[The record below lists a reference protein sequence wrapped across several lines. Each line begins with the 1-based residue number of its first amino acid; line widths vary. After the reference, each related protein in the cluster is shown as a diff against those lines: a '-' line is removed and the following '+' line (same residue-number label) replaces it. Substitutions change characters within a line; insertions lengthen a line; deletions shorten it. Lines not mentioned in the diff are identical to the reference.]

1 MELASVLVIY
11 IILFVLGIIGL
22 PFASM
27 IFSKWSDG
35 GYGVS
40 KIIGLLIVG
49 VTIWLLSSLQILS
62 FSETNVVFVFL
73 FFLGV
78 SFLLIYKAKIK
89 IKKSYIYI
97 ELITF
102 VFLFVLAFIRSFNPQ
117 IEGTEKLMN
126 IGIINSIL
134 RTDFFPPNDIWL
146 SGEKINYYY
155 MGHYFI
161 AFLSKLST
169 LPSYITYNLGIGVI
183 FTLSFSALNTLF
195 LQLFSKAKRGV
206 KYISAFMGASFI
218 MLSGNLHYFIFVIS
232 SILTGSNSQYFYAYS
247 TRLIPYTINEFPAY
261 SFILG
266 DLHGHYVNLPFF
278 ILALVFLYL
287 VFVTPIKSINRKI
300 FTALLSLILWINY
313 TVNSWDFITIMF
325 LFLSLTVVQL
335 FLSKSNFRAATVFFV
350 KTLLL
355 IVVPGLLVIL
365 PFILN
370 FKPPIGGLGFVPLD
384 TKSPPIDFLTI
395 WGGFLIIFFIFTA
408 GVFKKFVKIKEN
420 FGIFLFALFFA
431 VSGLF
436 IIAGVEFLFIKDI
449 FFYSNY
455 NYFRANTVF
464 KFYYASWILW
474 GIAASIFTY
483 LTVVEHKVITRL
495 NLLITKIILLF
506 IFIIL
511 TIYSLRGIRDY
522 YPVNFSIAT
531 TLSGI
536 DYIKNNY
543 AGDYYAIKFINENI
557 KGTPVILEAVGEAY
571 TYFARISAYTG
582 LPTVIG
588 WPTHEWQWRNN
599 SAIPFARKS
608 EVEKAYNSNNILDLK
623 EFLKKYKVEYI
634 YIGQKEFD
642 TYKNI
647 DISLFKD
654 NFLEIYNN
662 LNTHIFKLPIAF
674 D

>member
-1 MELASVLVIY
+1 MELASVLIIY
-11 IILFVLGIIGL
+11 IILFALGIVGL
-22 PFASM
+22 PFASL
-27 IFSKWSDG
+27 IFAKWSDD
-35 GYGVS
+35 GYGVA
-40 KIIGLLIVG
+40 KIIGLLLVG
-49 VTIWLLSSLQILS
+49 TAIWFLSSLQILS
-62 FSETNVVFVFL
+62 FSEPNVVIVFL
-73 FFLGV
+73 LFLII
-78 SFLLIYKAKIK
+78 SLWLIYKRKIK
-89 IKKSYIYI
+89 IKKSYVYT

-102 VFLFVLAFIRSFNPQ
+102 ALLFVLAFIRSFNPQ

-169 LPSYITYNLGIGVI
+169 LPTYITYNLGIGVI

-195 LQLFSKAKRGV
+195 LQLFSKARRAV
-206 KYISAFMGASFI
+206 KFTSAFMGASFI

-232 SILTGSNSQYFYAYS
+232 GILTGSSSQYFYAYS

-266 DLHGHYVNLPFF
+266 DLHGHYLNLPFF
-278 ILALVFLYL
+278 IFALVFLYL
-287 VFVTPIKSINRKI
+287 VYLTPLNSFKNTIY
-300 FTALLSLILWINY
+300 TVLLSPVLWINY
-313 TVNSWDFITIMF
+313 TVNSWDFITIIY
-325 LFLSLTVVQL
+325 LFLSITVIRL
-335 FLSKSNFRAATVFFV
+335 FLSKTNFKAALIFFL
-350 KTLLL
+350 KSLLLVILPGL
-355 IVVPGLLVIL
+355 IVVL

-370 FKPPIGGLGFVPLD
+370 FKPPIGGLGLVPLG
-384 TKSPPIDFLTI
+384 TKSPPIELLTI

-408 GVFKKFVKIKEN
+408 GALKKFIKIKEN
-420 FGIFLFALFFA
+420 LSVFLFAVFLA
-431 VSGLF
+431 TSGLL

-449 FFYSNY
+449 FFNSNY

-474 GIAASIFTY
+474 GIAATIFTY
-483 LTVVEHKVITRL
+483 LIVVEHKVITKV
-495 NLLITKIILLF
+495 NLLITRIILLF
-506 IFIIL
+506 VFIIL

-522 YPVNFSIAT
+522 YPVNFKISS

-536 DYIKNNY
+536 NYIKNNY

-557 KGTPVILEAVGEAY
+557 KGTPIILEAVGDAY

-588 WPTHEWQWRNN
+588 WPTHEWQWRND
-599 SAIPFARKS
+599 SAIPFTRKS
-608 EVEKAYNSNNILDLK
+608 EVEKAYNSNNISDLK
-623 EFLKKYKVEYI
+623 EFLNKYKVEYI

-647 DISLFKD
+647 DISIFKD
-654 NFLEIYNN
+654 NFIEIYNN
-662 LNTHIFKLPIAF
+662 LNTYIFKLPIAS